1 VLDQLKRVVVT
12 RRASHL
18 GPSEKFLSGT
28 SNQQKKY
35 AKLVFVLRL
44 HSSVVEQ
51 GTHKPKVESSNLS
64 GAISPIAGANRKIP
78 RQVHLAGDFSMVIQS
93 N

>member
-1 VLDQLKRVVVT
+1 MVT
-12 RRASHL
+12 WRASHL
-18 GPSEKFLSGT
+18 EPIEKFLSST

-64 GAISPIAGANRKIP
+64 GAIYPIVGLNHRSPRQLYMAGA
-78 RQVHLAGDFSMVIQS
+78 FSMDIQS